1 MENASGKIEANAVET
16 GRCYNCG
23 RIGHISAMCTNSPRQ
38 CSKCGDIGHMREYC
52 DLARQLL
59 NFKAGQGTLC
69 ISENFR
75 DNTDSINRKVDRP
88 LDRSLDRTLVDRTH
102 VRHSDRTLDRAFEK
116 HGENTVQRNQNSTH
130 NVNYQ
135 GKRPQHT
142 VTARAVDYDQIDDD
156 HYFENS
162 DYYDYRDTGESDL
175 NENVDNLE
183 INLTQVATHSL
194 NEVEIN
200 SLSKNLGD
208 FKIDSACKKAT
219 CAYRRN
225 NGYTHIPK

>member
-1 MENASGKIEANAVET
+1 MEKIEANAVET

-23 RIGHISAMCTNSPRQ
+23 WIGHISAMCTNSPRQ

-59 NFKAGQGTLC
+59 NFKARRREDKGRYEKT
-69 ISENFR
+69 R
-75 DNTDSINRKVDRP
+75 DAMN
-88 LDRSLDRTLVDRTH
+88 RTH

-116 HGENTVQRNQNSTH
+116 HGENTVQRNQNSTQ

-135 GKRPQHT
+135 GRRPQHT
-142 VTARAVDYDQIDDD
+142 VTARAVDYNQIDDD

-175 NENVDNLE
+175 DENVDNLE

-194 NEVEIN
+194 NAVEIN
-200 SLSKNLGD
+200 TS
-208 FKIDSACKKAT
+208 
-219 CAYRRN
+219 R
-225 NGYTHIPK
+225 